1 MSEQSYKDAMK
12 ELQSKGLTEDQAET
26 AITVLG
32 DIGWRMPVELIEG
45 GDNYVFSIRSLPGTS
60 GSFHVEMQIPHQD
73 YSVNIFA
80 KSKLVPFDAEVV
92 VPEVDQ

>member
-1 MSEQSYKDAMK
+1 MSDQSYKNAMK
-12 ELQSKGLTEDQAET
+12 ELQSEGLTEEQAET

-32 DIGWRMPVELIEG
+32 DLGWRMPVELIDG
-45 GDNYVFSIRSLPGTS
+45 GDNHVFSIRSLPGTS
-60 GSFHVEMQIPHQD
+60 ESFHVEMQIPQSD
-73 YSVNIFA
+73 YSANIFA